1 MAALEPMLPQVARPA
16 FANASPV
23 LGLCNGLARWGEDVI
38 LAFDRVE
45 ALRGSAESALT
56 SLARDLPP
64 NVHLAL
70 ASRVEPGLPRSLLV
84 GSDVLRVDHEMLAL
98 NKDEGRELALLL
110 DPDCDESLLTTILTD
125 AEGWPAGLS
134 LAARSVRKGRPPTID
149 GEPLTAYLAAT
160 VDDDQPPE
168 VQRFLVATSVL
179 DSFTPELAE
188 AVSGEEN
195 AGAIIAGLLTN
206 HHFTVPVP
214 EEDGR
219 YRYLHLVAAFL
230 RRRLERTDP
239 THLAELH
246 HRAGAA
252 FAARGAPAD
261 AVPHYLAAGS
271 VEEAADA
278 LDQIAHEIAGG
289 PRAEALVGWL
299 DTIPRELWWAR
310 PGLVLAHASLLFGEG
325 RYEEAWDALEQA
337 LQTLLERGEQ
347 ERAAVAFLRLLQVAL
362 ADGTPER
369 GLEAA
374 DHWLARLDPESGLV
388 PAAGIS
394 LAHCHAWALQRQPP
408 EVQRFLV
415 ATSVLDSFTPELAEA
430 VSGEEN
436 AGAIIAGL
444 LTNHHFT
451 VPVPEEDGRYRYL
464 HLVAAFLRRRLE
476 RTDPTHLAEL
486 HHRAGAAF
494 AARGAPADAVPHYLA
509 AGSVEEAAD
518 ALDQIAH
525 EIAGGPRAEA
535 LVGWLDTIP
544 RELWWARPGLVLAH
558 ASLLFG
564 EGRYEEAWDALEQAL
579 QTLLERGEQER
590 AAVAF
595 LRLLQV
601 ALADG
606 TPERGLEAAD
616 HWLARLDPESG
627 LVPAVRVARAA
638 CAAWAR
644 GPRGLDRQFEV
655 DPEAGQGPIPAVPLF
670 AIASRAYFID
680 HLAGRSASALSTIET
695 VIAALETYEHADDPL
710 AYLFTVHTY
719 RAFLLAHLGRW
730 EEALGALEPWERMAE
745 RRAMGNVARRLA
757 PWVRLPALAGL
768 GRWQELEAE
777 FVVLPIPR
785 PATAYWTRYHAIAA
799 QLAAHAGDAARVEA
813 HASHVATPQSFF
825 EAMAC
830 CDMAV
835 SAWTVGLGN
844 VAAAL
849 AERAR
854 EGSEACGADLA
865 RARAALIQAAVRG
878 PSSGDELL
886 EEALDLSA
894 QLGLEELWAR
904 RERAFAGPLLAHA
917 LCARVGE
924 PRVAARL
931 AVACG
936 GDVLTAVADAI
947 ERAPTAARAEFATA
961 LGDASV
967 CEGAIL
973 RRLASDRHTIVRA
986 AAEST
991 RARLA
996 ARPRAPL
1003 AIVSFGTFAVSRAG
1017 RPLNDPALR
1026 RAKPRALLTALLCA
1040 RGPAHRDQLLEW
1052 LWPDLDPDR
1061 ARASLHTTLSALR
1074 RALEDGRAGPGGGV
1088 IVTDGESYRMALR
1101 EDDDWDAER
1110 FLRLA
1115 RNAERAGAL
1124 EARNS
1129 RLLAAET
1136 ARSAPFLPEWP
1147 YEEWAR
1153 ATRGAID
1160 RAHETV
1166 LESLGD
1172 AFVEVGQPEAAVSR
1186 YARLLELDPERERW
1200 HRALMRAYAA
1210 AQERGLAV
1218 RQFHLCRQL
1227 LRERLGVVPGE
1238 ETQALFRTLL

>member
-1 MAALEPMLPQVARPA
+1 MLVTGLKGRIVVIVAGPGYGKTTQLVQAVSRATSPTVWLSCDDRVTDELVLVDHLMAALEPMLPQVARPA

-149 GEPLTAYLAAT
+149 GEPLTAYLAVT
-160 VDDDQPPE
+160 VDDD
-168 VQRFLVATSVL
+168 
-179 DSFTPELAE
+179 
-188 AVSGEEN
+188 
-195 AGAIIAGLLTN
+195 
-206 HHFTVPVP
+206 
-214 EEDGR
+214 
-219 YRYLHLVAAFL
+219 
-230 RRRLERTDP
+230 
-239 THLAELH
+239 
-246 HRAGAA
+246 
-252 FAARGAPAD
+252 
-261 AVPHYLAAGS
+261 
-271 VEEAADA
+271 
-278 LDQIAHEIAGG
+278 
-289 PRAEALVGWL
+289 
-299 DTIPRELWWAR
+299 
-310 PGLVLAHASLLFGEG
+310 
-325 RYEEAWDALEQA
+325 
-337 LQTLLERGEQ
+337 
-347 ERAAVAFLRLLQVAL
+347 
-362 ADGTPER
+362 
-369 GLEAA
+369 
-374 DHWLARLDPESGLV
+374 
-388 PAAGIS
+388 
-394 LAHCHAWALQRQPP
+394 QPP

-1124 EARNS
+1124 EARIS

-1227 LRERLGVVPGE
+1227 LRERLGVEPGE